1 LEAEGGGVTA
11 RLRRVQVEAL
21 RQRRDGSVAVGF
33 NDGVEAKAAELGV
46 VAQLSRAH
54 KSAAMVDVRMTG
66 KPGAWLVEQLLQS
79 SHEWRQMEIL

>member
-1 LEAEGGGVTA
+1 VTA

-33 NDGVEAKAAELGV
+33 NDGVEAKAAEPGV
-46 VAQLSRAH
+46 VAQLGRAH
-54 KSAAMVDVRMTG
+54 KAAAMVDVRMTG

-79 SHEWRQMEIL
+79 SHKWRQMEVTQ